1 MTSAQWFLTD
11 GSSKIQPLYRK
22 QFYHDP
28 QMTTGYFLD
37 YIYDHVNVFKLLTV
51 KLEGTKYS
59 TFINDFVDAEV
70 DSLFILEPTVKLHL
84 RSIFRKLGVRKCI
97 KAQAL
102 AIQ

>member
-22 QFYHDP
+22 QFYRDP

-51 KLEGTKYS
+51 TLEGTKFS

-70 DSLFILEPTVKLHL
+70 DCHT
-84 RSIFRKLGVRKCI
+84 GVRQPC
-97 KAQAL
+97 
-102 AIQ
+102 